1 VQELNFQEL
10 AVEEV
15 RLKIKTIRTRNA
27 AELAKVIRPG
37 KSGAGL
43 HYFYV
48 PKLFWLKQKYINSCE
63 AFLFTELRVNRGTST
78 CKLIFLIKVHVY
90 FLCMCAVVG

>member
-27 AELAKVIRPG
+27 AELAKVIKPG

-43 HYFYV
+43 NYICV
-48 PKLFWLKQKYINSCE
+48 PKLFWFK
-63 AFLFTELRVNRGTST
+63 
-78 CKLIFLIKVHVY
+78 KVH
-90 FLCMCAVVG
+90 